1 MASNPTVKLVADI
14 EPALKTAFA
23 KAATRA
29 GLTIRAATEQALRDY
44 IEKGKQ

>member
-14 EPALKTAFA
+14 EPALKAAFDE
-23 KAATRA
+23 AASRA
-29 GLTIRAATEQALRDY
+29 GLTKRAATEQALRDY